1 MLIVPLYSTLPP
13 AMQQRIFDSAPAKN
27 KKGIPG
33 RKCVVSTNIAETSL
47 TIDGIV
53 YVVDPGFA
61 KQKMYNPRLRVESLL
76 VSPISKASAKQRAG
90 RAGRTRPGKC
100 YRLYTEKA
108 FTSELKDSTYPEIL
122 RSNLSSVVLTLKKL
136 KIDDIVHF
144 DYMDPP
150 APETLMRALEELNYL
165 GALSDEGELTRIGSL
180 MSEFPLDPTLAK
192 VLITAEK
199 FKCVNEAATIVA
211 MLNVPN
217 VFLRPKECVAE
228 ADAAKARFSHED
240 GDHLTLL
247 NLYNAFKIKKEN
259 PDWCYDHFI
268 NFRGMK
274 AANDIREQL
283 LSIMIK

>member
-1 MLIVPLYSTLPP
+1 MLVVPLYSTLPP
-13 AMQQRIFDSAPAKN
+13 AMQQRIFDPAPPKN
-27 KKGIPG
+27 RLGIPG
-33 RKCVVSTNIAETSL
+33 RKCVVATNIAETSL

-53 YVVDPGFA
+53 YVIDPGFA

-76 VSPISKASAKQRAG
+76 VSPISKASSKQRAG

-100 YRLYTEKA
+100 FRLYTEAAYAK
-108 FTSELKDSTYPEIL
+108 ELKESTYPEIL

-165 GALSDEGELTRIGSL
+165 GALSDNGDLTKIGAM

-192 VLITAEK
+192 VIISAEK
-199 FKCVNEAATIVA
+199 FKCVNEAATIIA

-217 VFLRPKECVAE
+217 AFLRPK
-228 ADAAKARFSHED
+228 D
-240 GDHLTLL
+240 
-247 NLYNAFKIKKEN
+247 
-259 PDWCYDHFI
+259 
-268 NFRGMK
+268 
-274 AANDIREQL
+274 
-283 LSIMIK
+283 